1 MKNISTKVDEIKKFN
16 FRVKLLK
23 NITLSDLQLE
33 RINNLIFSNCKNT
46 DELVKQLYIYKRKI
60 IGILKCNLKFDE
72 KIIEEENK
80 FFIETIFLSK
90 SKNILLKL
98 HSPIIWDLN
107 KIKKNVILSNLKARR
122 KYFDKIIPITKKWR
136 NILID
141 DLVKKEIDVISW
153 IFKSKNITH
162 KDWIIVRNR
171 KIKLLEK
178 WEENYQFF
186 MKSIFFLHHFIKSY
200 NLI

>member
-1 MKNISTKVDEIKKFN
+1 MKSISTRIDEIKKFN
-16 FRVKLLK
+16 FRIKLLK
-23 NITLSDLQLE
+23 NIALSDLQLE

-60 IGILKCNLKFDE
+60 IGILKYNLKFDD

-80 FFIETIFLSK
+80 FFIETTFLGK
-90 SKNILLKL
+90 GTTVLLKL
-98 HSPIIWDLN
+98 HSPIIWDLH
-107 KIKKNVILSNLKARR
+107 KIKKNVILSNLKAKR

-141 DLVKKEIDVISW
+141 DLVKKEIDVVTW
-153 IFKSKNITH
+153 IFKLENITH

-171 KIKLLEK
+171 NIRLLKK

-200 NLI
+200 DLI